1 MKLVTISY
9 TKVAFFKVML
19 SQWLLIVIP
28 LIISPP
34 VIIYTTK
41 ITSKTFCVKPTDQPH
56 SCDCHLQTDH
66 DCHTLNEWIRRDR
79 SRKSSPFTSNTTVV
93 LLAGVHLVNST
104 MSQLLIENVHSLLLM
119 GDNSN
124 TSTTTVTCIQEFSF
138 AFVSC
143 NHVNLSTIALNS
155 CTLRFSI
162 VNNTQII
169 NLSVINSRLGITQF
183 LRKRDEELGHYGTVD
198 DEKPCTFHDIFDII
212 MTLIVLF
219 KIPTLLCKWKLREF

>member
-1 MKLVTISY
+1 
-9 TKVAFFKVML
+9 ML

-34 VIIYTTK
+34 VIIYATK

-138 AFVSC
+138 AFVNC

-162 VNNTQII
+162 VNI
-169 NLSVINSRLGITQF
+169 
-183 LRKRDEELGHYGTVD
+183 
-198 DEKPCTFHDIFDII
+198 
-212 MTLIVLF
+212 
-219 KIPTLLCKWKLREF
+219 